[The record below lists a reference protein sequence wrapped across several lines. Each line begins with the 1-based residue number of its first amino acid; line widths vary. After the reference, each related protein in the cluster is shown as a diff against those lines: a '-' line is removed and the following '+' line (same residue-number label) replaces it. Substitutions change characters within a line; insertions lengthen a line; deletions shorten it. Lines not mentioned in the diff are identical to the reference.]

1 MSLDLSL
8 CRKLY
13 SESLS
18 ADSQFKIDF
27 GKDRS

>member
-13 SESLS
+13 SLSLQIVS
-18 ADSQFKIDF
+18 SKIDV